1 MNPDFVR
8 LVHAE
13 RQKRFE
19 REVEIHRLIRI
30 RRAARRSTR

>member
-1 MNPDFVR
+1 MNIDFVR

-13 RQKRFE
+13 RQQRFE
-19 REVEIHRLIRI
+19 REAEIARLIRI